1 MLVTSP
7 PIDGAAAGRGATAR
21 LTRRAVLVCIA
32 TTAAVTALELSVGA
46 VFNLVSVFAEGL
58 HTAAD
63 LADSIVALVLV
74 SIALRPADASH
85 PYGHGKFDSFAG
97 VIEGLCVVG
106 SGLWAL
112 HASIRILGGWAP
124 AEARPDAFAL
134 AAMAVTSLVY
144 LIVSACVMQIA
155 RRTGSAAVYAEGVHL
170 MTHIYV
176 TGGLFAGLVLSRIAE
191 AASWPVA
198 EHIDPVMAAL
208 LGAFLVLAGLRV
220 VWVAAVQ
227 LSDAALPAD
236 ERARVVAC
244 LREFQDEFIE
254 VHALRTRRAGAER
267 HIDVHLVLAASATVS
282 ESHDLAH
289 RIEARLGEATHGV
302 RLLVHVEPA
311 TPAML
316 AAHDARGG
324 IGAVMIDD
332 LGAPDYEAQHHAT
345 ATAHRR

>member
-1 MLVTSP
+1 MLIASP
-7 PIDGAAAGRGATAR
+7 TIDTASGGRSLNAR

-32 TTAAVTALELSVGA
+32 TTAAVAALELSLGA

-74 SIALRPADASH
+74 SIALRPADPTH

-97 VIEGLCVVG
+97 VIEGLCVAG
-106 SGLWAL
+106 SGLWAV
-112 HASIRILGGWAP
+112 HTSIRILGGWAP
-124 AEARPDAFAL
+124 AEARPDMLAV
-134 AAMAVTSLVY
+134 AAMAVTSLAY
-144 LIVSACVMQIA
+144 LVISFYVRQIA
-155 RRTGSAAVYAEGVHL
+155 RRTGSAAVYAEGMHL

-176 TGGLFAGLVLSRIAE
+176 TGGLFVGLVLSRIAE

-198 EHIDPVMAAL
+198 EHIDPTMAAL
-208 LGAFLVLAGLRV
+208 LGAFLVLTGLRV

-236 ERARVVAC
+236 ERAQVIAC
-244 LREFQDEFIE
+244 LREFEREFVE
-254 VHALRTRRAGAER
+254 VHALRTRRAGSER
-267 HIDVHLVLAASATVS
+267 HIDVHLVLAGDATVS
-282 ESHDLAH
+282 DSHDLAH
-289 RIEARLGEATHGV
+289 RIEARLGEVLHDV

-311 TPAML
+311 TAAMN
-316 AAHDARGG
+316 AACEARAGV
-324 IGAVMIDD
+324 GAVMIDD
-332 LGAPDYEAQHHAT
+332 LGASDYEAQHHTA

>member
-7 PIDGAAAGRGATAR
+7 AMDATPAGGDLNAR

-32 TTAAVTALELSVGA
+32 TTAAVALLELSVGA
-46 VFNLVSVFAEGL
+46 VFKLVSVFAEGL
-58 HTAAD
+58 HTSAD
-63 LADSIVALVLV
+63 LADSVVALVLV

-106 SGLWAL
+106 SGMWAL

-134 AAMAVTSLVY
+134 AAMAVTSFTY
-144 LIVSACVMQIA
+144 LIIAAYVLQIA
-155 RRTGSAAVYAEGVHL
+155 RRTGSAAVYAEGMHL

-176 TGGLFAGLVLSRIAE
+176 TGGLFAGLLLSRVAE
-191 AASWPVA
+191 AAAWPVA
-198 EHIDPVMAAL
+198 EHVDPMMAAL
-208 LGAFLVLAGLRV
+208 LGAFLILTGMRV

-236 ERARVVAC
+236 ERAKVVAC

-267 HIDVHLVLAASATVS
+267 HIDVHLVLAASATVR

-289 RIEARLGEATHGV
+289 RIEARLSEATHGV

-311 TPAML
+311 TPEML
-316 AAHDARGG
+316 AAYEARGG
-324 IGAVMIDD
+324 VGAVMIDD
-332 LGAPDYEAQHHAT
+332 LGAPDYEAQHHSA